1 MVKSLLLRVSVDAH
15 EQHGGGGSL
24 VDDVY
29 EGEIGDEPARFR
41 GPRRT
46 EPEDGGGCCRYRT
59 WEHVPYRY

>member
-41 GPRRT
+41 GP
-46 EPEDGGGCCRYRT
+46 
-59 WEHVPYRY
+59 